1 MTTLASLNTL
11 RTNGSD
17 LTAQAASLSHD
28 KGNGEAFGNIRTTAI
43 GNIATALES
52 AENATVPNIMA
63 YGAARAVLQF
73 ALNHDAGSLDKADK
87 VAIGWKDLAAASP
100 AKRRLSQYH
109 SRFRR
114 IAEEYDAI
122 PESERNELLAG
133 KRSFLSVYD
142 GIVKREKAAK
152 AAEAEAE
159 AKAEAEAAI
168 ETAKAEGKAEAE
180 AEGTAPA
187 PAPAMSLVDYLKAA
201 KDAYATASAEEQA
214 EAFDLVSE
222 LVDMANASLAPAE
235 TANAA

>member
-1 MTTLASLNTL
+1 MTLASLNTL
-11 RTNGSD
+11 RSNG
-17 LTAQAASLSHD
+17 TALIETVAGTAHTAD
-28 KGNGEAFGNIRTTAI
+28 NGEAFGTVRTTAI

-63 YGAARAVLQF
+63 YGASRAVLQF
-73 ALNHDAGSLDKADK
+73 ALNYDAAKLDKADK
-87 VAIGWKDLAAASP
+87 AAIGWKDLPSKSP

-114 IAEEYDAI
+114 IAEEWGDI

-142 GIVKREKAAK
+142 GIIKRERDAK
-152 AAEAEAE
+152 KAEAEAE

-180 AEGTAPA
+180 AEGTAS
-187 PAPAMSLVDYLKAA
+187 PAMSLVDYLKAA
-201 KDAYATASAEEQA
+201 KDAYATASADEQA
-214 EAFDLVSE
+214 EAFDLVAE

-235 TANAA
+235 AEAA